1 MQFRLKIYLAIFTFL
16 LSAGIIGFMYFENMS
31 LTNAIYFSIVT
42 MATVGYGDICPQ
54 TGIGKILALIIIVGG
69 VGTFLGIVAGITDFF
84 VNRREEAIRQE
95 KIDMISGLFFSEMGN
110 KLLEQFSRFDPEVE
124 TLHENLR
131 ISEKWEDKDFYRIRK
146 MLGARRIS
154 LSSHQGDLPVLL
166 EYLQNKA
173 GLLLRLIENP
183 IIHDHESFS
192 DLLRALFHLR
202 DELLSRNDLVG
213 LLDSDR
219 KHLEGDIARAY
230 VLLFSGWL
238 RYIRYL
244 KKNYG
249 YLFSL
254 AMRTNPFNPEA
265 TVVVKE

>member
-1 MQFRLKIYLAIFTFL
+1 M
-16 LSAGIIGFMYFENMS
+16 GFMFFEKMS
-31 LTNAIYFSIVT
+31 LTDAIYFSIVT

-54 TGIGKILALIIIVGG
+54 TGIGKILALIMIVGG
-69 VGTFLGIVAGITDFF
+69 VGTFLGIVAGITDIF

-110 KLLEQFSRFDPEVE
+110 TLLKHFSRFDPEVE
-124 TLHENLR
+124 TLHENLG
-131 ISEKWEDKDFYRIRK
+131 ISENWEDKDFHRIRK
-146 MLGARRIS
+146 MLGGRRIS
-154 LSSHQGDLPVLL
+154 LRLRQGALPILL

-183 IIHDHESFS
+183 IVHDHESFS

-202 DELLSRNDLVG
+202 DELLSRNDLVE
-213 LLDSDR
+213 LSDSDR
-219 KHLEGDIARAY
+219 NHLEGDIARAY
-230 VLLFSGWL
+230 VLLLSGWL
-238 RYIRYL
+238 RYIHYL

-265 TVVVKE
+265 TAEVKD